1 MATLPAEQSSGPAAG
16 GEAAAAAEEEE
27 EEARQLLQTLQAAEG
42 EAAAAAGA
50 GAGGAAAGAEDS
62 GSPGVP
68 GSPPE
73 AAAEPPTGLRFSP
86 EQVACVCEALLQ
98 AGHAGR
104 LSRFLGALPPA
115 ERLRGSDPVLR
126 ARALVAFQRGE
137 YAELYRLLESRP
149 FPAAHHAFL
158 QDLYLR
164 ARYHEAERAR
174 GRALGAVDKYRLRKK
189 FPLPKTIWDGEETV
203 YCFKERS
210 RAALKACYRG
220 NRYPT
225 PDEKRRLATLTGLS
239 LTQVSNWF
247 KNRRQ
252 RDRTGVGGGAPCK
265 SESDGNPTTED
276 ESSRSPEDLEREV
289 APATAEAPAQSSI
302 FLAGATAPT
311 PCPASS
317 SILVNGS
324 FLAGSSSPAMLLNG
338 SPVIINSLA
347 LGEASSLGPLLL
359 TGGGAPPPQ
368 PSPQGTSEAKTS
380 LVLDPQTGEVRLE
393 EAQSEATETKGSQV
407 AASGPTGEEVPGHL
421 AQVVPGPPPA
431 ATFPLTPGPVPTVAA
446 PQVVPLSPPPGYP
459 AGLAPT
465 SPLLNLPQVVPTS
478 QVVTLPQAVGPLQLL
493 AAGPGSPVK
502 VAAAAGPANVHLIN
516 SGVGVTALQLP
527 SATTPGNFLLA
538 NPVSGSPIVTGVA
551 VQQGKII
558 LTATFPTS
566 MLVSQVLPPAPSL
579 ALPLK
584 PEATISMP
592 EGALPVAPSPALP
605 EAHALGTV
613 PAQQPQLPHAGTPS
627 SLPFPPDSASLLP
640 NFPAP
645 PSESLMLSPAAVPI
659 WPAGLELSTGAEG
672 LLVTEKGLE
681 TQATHTVLRLP
692 DSDPG
697 GLLLGAT
704 AGAEVDEGLEAEAKV
719 LTQLQSVPV
728 EEPLEL

>member
-1 MATLPAEQSSGPAAG
+1 
-16 GEAAAAAEEEE
+16 
-27 EEARQLLQTLQAAEG
+27 
-42 EAAAAAGA
+42 
-50 GAGGAAAGAEDS
+50 
-62 GSPGVP
+62 
-68 GSPPE
+68 
-73 AAAEPPTGLRFSP
+73 
-86 EQVACVCEALLQ
+86 
-98 AGHAGR
+98 
-104 LSRFLGALPPA
+104 
-115 ERLRGSDPVLR
+115 
-126 ARALVAFQRGE
+126 
-137 YAELYRLLESRP
+137 

-252 RDRTGVGGGAPCK
+252 RDRTGAGGGAPCK

-276 ESSRSPEDLEREV
+276 ESSRSPEDLERGV
-289 APATAEAPAQSSI
+289 APVAAEAPTQSSI
-302 FLAGATAPT
+302 FLAGPT
-311 PCPASS
+311 PPAPCPASS

-324 FLAGSSSPAMLLNG
+324 FLAASSSPTVLLNG

-359 TGGGAPPPQ
+359 TGGGAAPPQ
-368 PSPQGTSEAKTS
+368 PGSQGTSEAKTS

-393 EAQSEATETKGSQV
+393 EASSEVPETKGAQV
-407 AASGPTGEEVPGHL
+407 VASVPTGEEVSGPL
-421 AQVVPGPPPA
+421 PQVVPGPPPA
-431 ATFPLTPGPVPTVAA
+431 ANFSLPAGPVPTVAA

-459 AGLAPT
+459 TGLNAT

-478 QVVTLPQAVGPLQLL
+478 QVVTLPQAMGPLQLL

-527 SATTPGNFLLA
+527 SATAPGNFLLA

-584 PEATISMP
+584 PETTISVP
-592 EGALPVAPSPALP
+592 EGTLPVAPSPALP
-605 EAHALGTV
+605 EAHALGTLSAQV
-613 PAQQPQLPHAGTPS
+613 PPPPAVATS
-627 SLPFPPDSASLLP
+627 AASLPFSPDSSSLLSS
-640 NFPAP
+640 FPAP
-645 PSESLMLSPAAVPI
+645 LAEGLMLSPAAVPV
-659 WPAGLELSTGAEG
+659 WSAGLELSTGTEG
-672 LLVTEKGLE
+672 LLDAEKGLE
-681 TQATHTVLRLP
+681 TQAPHTVLRLP
-692 DSDPG
+692 GPDPE

-704 AGAEVDEGLEAEAKV
+704 AAAEVDEGLEAEAKV